1 MQSALPEHWIDALF
15 ARLTGLYGNRFT
27 NMWTGIDA
35 GLVRTTW
42 ATELAGIRPE
52 SIKYALEHLPA
63 EFPPSALQFKALCLQ
78 KPSSDAPAL
87 TNSTPAAPSVRSA
100 VLAGLK
106 KSEGVAGDAKEWA
119 RRLKAR
125 HDAGDVLNANQIR
138 CYKNALGLHPGG
150 AQL

>member
-1 MQSALPEHWIDALF
+1 MHSPLPENWIDALF

-35 GLVRTTW
+35 HLVRTTW
-42 ATELAGIRPE
+42 ATELAGIRPD

-78 KPSSDAPAL
+78 KPAADAPIL
-87 TNSTPAAPSVRSA
+87 TNETPAHPAVRKA
-100 VLAGLK
+100 VLDGIKLPDAASPKAWAETLRRRH
-106 KSEGVAGDAKEWA
+106 VACE
-119 RRLKAR
+119 R
-125 HDAGDVLNANQIR
+125 LNANQIR

>member
-1 MQSALPEHWIDALF
+1 MHSPLPENWIDALF

-35 GLVRTTW
+35 HLVRTTW

-78 KPSSDAPAL
+78 KPAADTPILTNDAPAH
-87 TNSTPAAPSVRSA
+87 PAVRKA
-100 VLAGLK
+100 VIEGMK
-106 KSEGVAGDAKEWA
+106 KPDPDAGDMKAWA
-119 RRLKAR
+119 RRLKSR